1 MFTHS
6 IEKAKNF
13 VIVVGVRGCT
23 PCRTGEKT
31 PSQPRGTEKNCKG
44 VPPLHEMV
52 NHLMHPLIDG
62 RRSLFVGA
70 DGPADWTA
78 GVPSCGGADGGP
90 AGRAADAG
98 REHDP
103 GSERHGAVVLAE
115 PDVLFLEAAHGGMEL
130 ASELQTEADP
140 LPVVLLAD
148 NYEQV
153 LDGYRLSVK
162 RCLMMPPERERLEE
176 ILRFCRGAYGRK
188 SFRVPLPSGETCVI
202 QLGEI
207 LWSRGLG
214 HKILIYMEGRAGP
227 LELWG
232 AVPQLER
239 ILPGS
244 FVRCHHSTTVNTD
257 KIRTLERTAAVL
269 TDGSRVPV
277 SRRKHELVRS
287 RYMASTRLCMQEG
300 RVL

>member
-1 MFTHS
+1 MLEQTALRIGLLAS
-6 IEKAKNF
+6 PPPAEQMEALLDGLLTPDESMI
-13 VIVVGVRGCT
+13 RG
-23 PCRTGEKT
+23 PDGME
-31 PSQPRGTEKNCKG
+31 
-44 VPPLHEMV
+44 PLSW
-52 NHLMHPLIDG
+52 
-62 RRSLFVGA
+62 RR
-70 DGPADWTA
+70 
-78 GVPSCGGADGGP
+78 
-90 AGRAADAG
+90 
-98 REHDP
+98 E
-103 GSERHGAVVLAE
+103 AE

-130 ASELQTEADP
+130 AGELQTEADP
-140 LPVVLLAD
+140 LPVVLLVD

-207 LWSRGLG
+207 LWFRGCG
-214 HKILIYMEGRAGP
+214 HKILIYTEGRAGP

-287 RYMASTRLCMQEG
+287 RYMAATRLCMQ
-300 RVL
+300 

>member
-1 MFTHS
+1 M
-6 IEKAKNF
+6 
-13 VIVVGVRGCT
+13 
-23 PCRTGEKT
+23 
-31 PSQPRGTEKNCKG
+31 
-44 VPPLHEMV
+44 
-52 NHLMHPLIDG
+52 
-62 RRSLFVGA
+62 
-70 DGPADWTA
+70 
-78 GVPSCGGADGGP
+78 
-90 AGRAADAG
+90 
-98 REHDP
+98 
-103 GSERHGAVVLAE
+103 
-115 PDVLFLEAAHGGMEL
+115 LFLEAAHGGMEL
-130 ASELQTEADP
+130 AGELQTEADP
-140 LPVVLLAD
+140 LPVVLLVD

-207 LWSRGLG
+207 LWFRGCG
-214 HKILIYMEGRAGP
+214 HKILIYTEGRAGP

-287 RYMASTRLCMQEG
+287 RYMASTRLCMQ
-300 RVL
+300 